1 MKVEIFRN
9 TVKRRGKGASF
20 EMMKAWFDGIKA
32 GGDEPIWIE
41 GQGDP
46 ERWMGDP
53 KEKVSVH
60 FGYGPDNAGDF
71 LKGNRRKI
79 RQFQEKN
86 GGVTIVFDGGLW
98 TSFGNR
104 ATDWNKHYF
113 RCGLWSPMRNG
124 NFLNKNSPSDRWEKI
139 KSTFNIPKKEWK
151 NDGKYIMLLTQ
162 PKDNWSM
169 AQKDPYVWVDEVVE
183 KLKGNTDKTL
193 LLRPHPNHADKCA
206 EDIRKRHPQ
215 IKIAD
220 MTRGGGMFHDYRWTF
235 LEELDASDVHCAIT
249 HNSTAA
255 VDAATY
261 GVPVFM
267 TSELCLAW
275 EIGLS
280 DLSQVENPFKPNR
293 DQWLNNLA
301 YANWTLEEVRSGTVW
316 KRFRPQVEQLIK

>member
-1 MKVEIFRN
+1 MKVEVFRN

-20 EMMKAWFDGIKA
+20 EMVKAWHDGIKA
-32 GGDEPIWIE
+32 VGDDPIWIE
-41 GQGDP
+41 GRSDP

-53 KEKVSVH
+53 KEKVAVH

-79 RQFQEKN
+79 RQHHEKN
-86 GGVTIVFDGGLW
+86 GGVCIVFDGGLW

-113 RCGLWSPMRNG
+113 RCALWSPMRNG
-124 NFLNKNSPSDRWEKI
+124 NFLNQDSPADRWEHI
-139 KSTFNIPKKEWK
+139 KKTFNIDNRAWK
-151 NDGKYIMLLTQ
+151 GDGKYIMLCTQ

-169 AQKDPYVWVDEVVE
+169 AQKDPYEWVDQVVE
-183 KLKGNTDKTL
+183 QLKDVTDKTL

-220 MTRGGGMFHDYRWTF
+220 MNRGGGMFKDYRWTF
-235 LEELDASDVHCAIT
+235 IEELDASDIHCAIT
-249 HNSTAA
+249 HNSTAV

-267 TSELCLAW
+267 TSDLCLAW
-275 EIGLS
+275 DVGTDNLK
-280 DLSQVENPFKPNR
+280 QVETPVKPDR
-293 DQWLNNLA
+293 EQWLHNLA
-301 YANWTLEEVRSGTVW
+301 YANWTIEEVRNGTVW
-316 KRFRPQVEQLIK
+316 RRFRPHIESMIK

>member
-20 EMMKAWFDGIKA
+20 EMMKAWREGIA
-32 GGDEPIWIE
+32 AVGDEPIWIE
-41 GQGDP
+41 GNPDK
-46 ERWMGDP
+46 EKWMGPP
-53 KEKVSVH
+53 KEKVAVH

-79 RQFQEKN
+79 RQHMEQH
-86 GGVTIVFDGGLW
+86 GGVPIVFDGGLW

-104 ATDWNKHYF
+104 ASVPEQHYF

-124 NFLNKNSPSDRWEKI
+124 NFLNKNSPGDRWQKI
-139 KSTFNIPKKEWK
+139 KSTFNIDERPWRKE
-151 NDGKYIMLLTQ
+151 GKYILLCTQ

-183 KLKGNTDKTL
+183 QLKGVTDRPL

-220 MTRGGGMFHDYRWTF
+220 MTRGGGMFEGYRWTF
-235 LEELDASDVHCAIT
+235 LEELNNIHCVVT

-261 GVPVFM
+261 GVPVFL
-267 TSELCLAW
+267 TSDLCLAW
-275 EIGLS
+275 DIGS
-280 DLSQVENPFKPNR
+280 NDLKQIENPVMPDR
-293 DQWLNNLA
+293 TQWLHDLA
-301 YANWTLEEVRSGTVW
+301 YANWTLQEVKDGTVW
-316 KRFRPQVEQLIK
+316 RHMKPQVEKLI